1 MQTLASIPFF
11 KDVTDLELD
20 KFDRR
25 CTWRRL
31 EEGQVVVDF
40 EDKSNDVYFLVSG
53 EVRILVRTPGGKE
66 VILTDMEGGQYFGE
80 LSAIDGTPRSANV
93 TALTRCELCIITGP
107 VFREIIG
114 ASRSLAD
121 KLLKLLAQRVRDLNG
136 RVIEHTV
143 LDVRHRLYA
152 ELLRRS
158 QPRAGKTD
166 ERIVTP
172 PPFHHV
178 LAGRVGCRRE
188 QVTRE
193 LSNMT
198 GEGLAEKTRGGLV
211 LKKPTVLQERIQ
223 NALREAG

>member
-11 KDVTDLELD
+11 KDVTDLELE

-25 CTWRRL
+25 CTWRKL
-31 EEGQVVVDF
+31 EEEQVVVDF
-40 EDKSNDVYFLVSG
+40 EDESSDVYFLVAG
-53 EVRILVRTPGGKE
+53 EVRILVRTQGGKE
-66 VILTDMEGGQYFGE
+66 VILTDMHAGQYFGE

-93 TALTRCELCIITGP
+93 TALTRCELCIISGP

-114 ASRSLAD
+114 ASRTLAD
-121 KLLKLLAQRVRDLNG
+121 KLLVLLTHRVRELNA

-158 QPRAGKTD
+158 QPRAGNPG

-188 QVTRE
+188 QITRE
-193 LSNMT
+193 LSSMT

-211 LKKPTVLQERIQ
+211 LKKPSVMQERIQ
-223 NALREAG
+223 GALREAG

>member
-11 KDVTDLELD
+11 KDATDIELE

-25 CTWRRL
+25 CTWRKL
-31 EEGQVVVDF
+31 EEEQVVVDF
-40 EDKSNDVYFLVSG
+40 EDKSSDVYFLISG
-53 EVRILVRTPGGKE
+53 DVRILVRTQGGKE
-66 VILTDMEGGQYFGE
+66 VILSDMHTGSYFGE

-93 TALTRCELCIITGP
+93 TALTRCEMCIISGP
-107 VFREIIG
+107 VFREIIF
-114 ASRSLAD
+114 ASKTLAE

-136 RVIEHTV
+136 RLIEHTV

-152 ELLRRS
+152 ELLRQS
-158 QPRAGKTD
+158 QPRSGNPG

-188 QVTRE
+188 QITRE

-198 GEGLAEKTRGGLV
+198 AEGLSEKTRGGLI
-211 LKKPTVLQERIQ
+211 LKNPAKLNERIQ